1 MFYLYSVGQMLNY
14 EMYGYLPENQ
24 AQYRRHLPTSVF
36 FFFLIYPS
44 LFFLV
49 SGVGAKKLQ
58 VNSSLSA
65 EFGGFWKWASP
76 FSVARHFRVAA
87 SLLSRFGPCPR
98 TRAHAPMPPSLNF
111 LRDPGRQRNLEAWA
125 RNGGRGSLIQVLA
138 NDETLFRRFWL
149 GFSLSPPKMK
159 DP

>member
-14 EMYGYLPENQ
+14 EMYGYLSENQ
-24 AQYRRHLPTSVF
+24 AQYRRHLPTSVFF

-65 EFGGFWKWASP
+65 EFGGFWKRASP
-76 FSVARHFRVAA
+76 FSVAGHFQVAA
-87 SLLSRFGPCPR
+87 SLLSRFGPRPR
-98 TRAHAPMPPSLNF
+98 PRARAHAPTPIPTPPRPHPSTSCVI
-111 LRDPGRQRNLEAWA
+111 
-125 RNGGRGSLIQVLA
+125 GGGKG
-138 NDETLFRRFWL
+138 T
-149 GFSLSPPKMK
+149 
-159 DP
+159 